1 MAEQYHEALMR
12 RLKMIENIPAPEI
25 PKPASR
31 SYQLPQV
38 NTAVGMGSG
47 GTDVDRF
54 INSITKKESGG
65 NYGAVNRQSGAM
77 GKYQVMPS
85 NIASWS
91 KQTLGYSVTPQQY
104 LANPQLQD
112 AIAQAKL
119 REYYSRYGAAG
130 AAVAW
135 YAGEGNA
142 QKYVKNPNG
151 GWGKPQNGYPSIAA
165 YVQAILRG

>member
-1 MAEQYHEALMR
+1 MAEQYHQALMR
-12 RLKMIENIPAPEI
+12 RLKMIEGIPAPSI
-25 PKPASR
+25 PKPAVKSF
-31 SYQLPQV
+31 QLPQP
-38 NTAVGMGSG
+38 NAPVGAGG

-54 INSITKKESGG
+54 INSIAKKESGG
-65 NYGAVNRQSGAM
+65 NYGAVNKQSGAM

-85 NIASWS
+85 NVASWS
-91 KQTLGYSVTPQQY
+91 KQALGYSITPQQY

-119 REYYSRYGAAG
+119 REYYNRYGAAG

-165 YVQAILRG
+165 YVQAILGG

>member
-54 INSITKKESGG
+54 INSIAKKESGG

-91 KQTLGYSVTPQQY
+91 KQTLGYSVTP
-104 LANPQLQD
+104 
-112 AIAQAKL
+112 
-119 REYYSRYGAAG
+119 
-130 AAVAW
+130 
-135 YAGEGNA
+135 
-142 QKYVKNPNG
+142 
-151 GWGKPQNGYPSIAA
+151 
-165 YVQAILRG
+165 